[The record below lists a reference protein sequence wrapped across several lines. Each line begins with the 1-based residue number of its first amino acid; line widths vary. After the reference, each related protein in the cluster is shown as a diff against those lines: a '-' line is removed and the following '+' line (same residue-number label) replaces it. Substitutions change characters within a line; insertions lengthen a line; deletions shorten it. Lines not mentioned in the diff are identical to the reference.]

1 MSNDEIDPNEVVG
14 EIATRVLDSKPVMNL
29 LGPLTKNLGLILGDF
44 SGITQFYIRENL
56 GKIFKKWEA
65 HRKGGPLDAEQ
76 FKRVLPLLRE
86 ASMQSNDELQER
98 WVSLLE
104 NVANDAKGVLPSFG
118 QTLSQITSAEARY
131 LDRIW
136 ERVTAPNPYNSGK
149 RQGRD
154 ELSYV
159 NLVDIYHPKLH
170 APSPAEMFV
179 YRNHMSPEQ
188 LAAFDEM
195 TDFELIL
202 HDLERL
208 SLLEKVVKYVSGN
221 ATKYKLGGEVIS
233 VPSESSGMT
242 TNYALTQ
249 YGVNFIL
256 AVRPKPSEED

>member
-1 MSNDEIDPNEVVG
+1 
-14 EIATRVLDSKPVMNL
+14 
-29 LGPLTKNLGLILGDF
+29 
-44 SGITQFYIRENL
+44 
-56 GKIFKKWEA
+56 
-65 HRKGGPLDAEQ
+65 
-76 FKRVLPLLRE
+76 
-86 ASMQSNDELQER
+86 
-98 WVSLLE
+98 
-104 NVANDAKGVLPSFG
+104 
-118 QTLSQITSAEARY
+118 
-131 LDRIW
+131 
-136 ERVTAPNPYNSGK
+136 
-149 RQGRD
+149 
-154 ELSYV
+154 
-159 NLVDIYHPKLH
+159 
-170 APSPAEMFV
+170 
-179 YRNHMSPEQ
+179 MSPEQ